1 MKIFDDL
8 IAQSHGAIIPLNTE
22 KIESDIFDW
31 RLPGIDRSGVT
42 SYISSRLIQKE
53 NIATE
58 ESK

>member
-8 IAQSHGAIIPLNTE
+8 IAQSQGTIIPLSAE
-22 KIESDIFDW
+22 KRESDIFDW
-31 RLPGIDRSGVT
+31 RLPGADSSGMAR
-42 SYISSRLIQKE
+42 YISSRLIQKE